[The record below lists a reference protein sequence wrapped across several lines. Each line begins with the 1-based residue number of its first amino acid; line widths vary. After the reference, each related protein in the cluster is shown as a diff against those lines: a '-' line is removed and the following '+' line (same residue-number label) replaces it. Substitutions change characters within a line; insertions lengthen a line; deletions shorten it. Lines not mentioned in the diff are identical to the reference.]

1 VKHIRVSR
9 TLTLAVIFALLVMAI
24 PVIPCFAQTGDEEIS
39 VSPTSGAIDDD
50 VDIEGTGFEEY
61 ETVYFYFSS
70 EHAYVDDDIDTL
82 GAYELVDSDEADSD
96 GDASGSFSVPDELTE
111 GDDAPEDVEDGT
123 YYVYAAYDDD
133 VIVARDTFSVSAG
146 GGGTGHES
154 INLLTSS
161 ATIGD
166 YVEYEGTHFED
177 NSTVYFYFSHE
188 SASVGEEIDTDVL
201 NYEKVDVADADSTG
215 YISGSFDVP
224 DELTD
229 GDEDEAVS
237 SGTYYVYA
245 VYEDD
250 VEIVARDTLSVSAT
264 SVSIS
269 PKSGAVG
276 TKVTITGSG
285 FGKSKNI
292 TIKFG
297 TSTVEIDDGD
307 EDTSSSGAFTSSIL
321 VPESAKGSYTI
332 AITVGSDTTTAKD
345 KFTVEP
351 KIVINPTSGG
361 VGDEI
366 TVSGTG
372 FTKSKEISITF
383 AGTEVATG
391 DTGSYGSFEATIKVP
406 DVAPGTYEVKADTA
420 KANFEISTSVS
431 ISPVT
436 SEASPGY
443 VGMEVTISGTGFKSN
458 SQITITY
465 ASEPVTFTTT
475 SGADGSFTYTLT
487 VPPSEHGAH
496 TITASDGTSS
506 TSVTFTVESTP
517 PETPT
522 PLLPYMG
529 DKAGSKAHFDWED
542 VTKDI
547 TGADEKSLPITYELQ
562 IATDANFTNLLLDKK
577 GIATSEYTLTE
588 AEKLESTEKEAPYY
602 WRERAVDAASN
613 ASAWTGTAEFYV
625 GFTFGIPE
633 LKGWVLYAL
642 IAVGVIFIFFLGL
655 LVGRRRGGGDYY

>member
-1 VKHIRVSR
+1 VKHIRVFR
-9 TLTLAVIFALLVMAI
+9 TLTLAVIFALLIVAI
-24 PVIPCFAQTGDEEIS
+24 PVTPVLAAESID
-39 VSPTSGAIDDD
+39 VSPTSGDIGDE
-50 VDIEGTGFEEY
+50 VDIDGEDFEDG

-70 EHAYVDDDIDTL
+70 DSASVGDDITDL
-82 GAYELVDSDEADSD
+82 DAYELVDYDEADSS
-96 GDASGSFSVPDELTE
+96 GEVSGSFDVPDELTE
-111 GDDAPEDVEDGT
+111 GDYADEDVEDGT
-123 YYVYAAYDDD
+123 YYVYATYDDD
-133 VIVARDTFSVSAG
+133 EIVAKDTFSVSTDG
-146 GGGTGHES
+146 GGATGDEE
-154 INLLTSS
+154 INLLISS
-161 ATIGD
+161 GTIGD
-166 YVEYEGTHFED
+166 YVEFEGTDFED
-177 NSTVYFYFSHE
+177 NSTVDIYFSSE
-188 SASVGEEIDTDVL
+188 SARVGDEIDSDVE
-201 NYEKVDVADADSTG
+201 NYEKVDVVDADSTG
-215 YISGSFDVP
+215 DISGSFYIP

-229 GDEDEAVS
+229 GEDDEDVE

-245 VYEDD
+245 TYEDD
-250 VEIVARDTLSVSAT
+250 DEIVARDTLSVSAT
-264 SVSIS
+264 EVSIS

-276 TKVTITGSG
+276 TKVTVTGSG
-285 FGKSKNI
+285 FDDNKDI

-297 TSTVEIDDGD
+297 TSTVEIDSGD

-332 AITVGSDTTTAKD
+332 TVIVSSDSTTAKD

-351 KIVINPTSGG
+351 KIVLSPTSGG
-361 VGDEI
+361 VGDSVKV
-366 TVSGTG
+366 TGTG
-372 FTKSKEISITF
+372 FTKNKEIPITF
-383 AGTEVATG
+383 AGGEVATG
-391 DTGSYGSFEATIKVP
+391 DTGSNGSFEATFKVP
-406 DVAPGTYEVKADTA
+406 EVAPGTYEVKADTV

-465 ASEPVTFTTT
+465 ESEPVTFTAT

-506 TSVTFTVESTP
+506 TSVTFVMESTP
-517 PETPT
+517 PETPA

-542 VTKDI
+542 ATKDI
-547 TGADEKSLPITYELQ
+547 TGADEKSTPITYELQ
-562 IATDANFTNLLLDKK
+562 IATDANFTDILVDKK

-588 AEKLESTEKEAPYY
+588 EEKLESPEEEVPYY

-613 ASAWTGTAEFYV
+613 ASAWTGTAEFYI

-633 LKGWVLYAL
+633 LKGWVLYVL
-642 IAVGVIFIFFLGL
+642 IAVGAILVFFLGL
-655 LVGRRRGGGDYY
+655 LVGRRRGGGEYY